1 MDQRIDLLSS
11 LRREAEACTKCKLAA
26 TRTNVVF
33 GEGSLD
39 AKIMF
44 VGEAPGYHEDLQ
56 GKPFVGSAGQFLDQ
70 LLDEIV
76 GLKRD
81 QVYIANILK
90 CRPPEN
96 RDPAS
101 EEIEACKPYLVRQLE
116 IIRPEII
123 CTLGNFATRTLT
135 GRTEGI
141 TRLRCK
147 PIRFGKAFVFPM
159 LHPAAALHRGD
170 LYDEVRKDFEKLK
183 QFLDSPKPPEEPS
196 QMELFG

>member
-1 MDQRIDLLSS
+1 MDDKSDLLEDLKSQVKVCS
-11 LRREAEACTKCKLAA
+11 KCQLAA
-26 TRTNVVF
+26 TRTNIVF
-33 GEGSLD
+33 GEGSPE
-39 AKIMF
+39 ARIVF
-44 VGEAPGYHEDLQ
+44 VGEAPGYHEDIQ

-70 LLDEIV
+70 LLNEIL

-101 EEIEACKPYLVRQLE
+101 QEIEACKPYLFKQLE
-116 IIRPEII
+116 IICPDVI
-123 CTLGNFATRTLT
+123 CTLGNFATKTLT
-135 GRTEGI
+135 GRSEGI
-141 TRLRCK
+141 TKLRCK
-147 PIRFGKAFVFPM
+147 PIKFGKAHVFPM

-170 LYDEVRKDFEKLK
+170 LYDQVRKDFENLK
-183 QFLDSPKPPEEPS
+183 RFLDSPKPPEEPF

>member
-1 MDQRIDLLSS
+1 MDQGADLLEN
-11 LRREAEACTKCKLAA
+11 LKVEVKACRKCKLHA
-26 TRTNVVF
+26 TRTNAVF

-39 AKIMF
+39 ARVMF
-44 VGEAPGYHEDLQ
+44 VGEAPGYHEDIQ

-70 LLDEIV
+70 LLDEIL

-101 EEIEACKPYLVRQLE
+101 EEIEACKPYLLKQLE
-116 IIRPEII
+116 IISPDVI
-123 CTLGNFATRTLT
+123 CTLGNFATKTIT
-135 GRTEGI
+135 GRAEGI
-141 TRLRCK
+141 TKLRCK
-147 PIRFGKAFVFPM
+147 PIRFGKSFVFPM

-170 LYDEVRKDFEKLK
+170 LYDEVRRDFENLK
-183 QFLDSPKPPEEPS
+183 RFLDSPKPPEEPF